1 MREAEMVCSE
11 PAPFRLTAIVLSAG
25 QIAAGRSGHSG
36 DGSHLARGMSVARE
50 TPEMAYEMRRR
61 GIWPFSRGWRQ
72 GPPAPLSLM
81 SRAQDRLVVAV
92 RAKSTEP

>member
-36 DGSHLARGMSVARE
+36 DGSH
-50 TPEMAYEMRRR
+50 
-61 GIWPFSRGWRQ
+61 
-72 GPPAPLSLM
+72 
-81 SRAQDRLVVAV
+81 
-92 RAKSTEP
+92 